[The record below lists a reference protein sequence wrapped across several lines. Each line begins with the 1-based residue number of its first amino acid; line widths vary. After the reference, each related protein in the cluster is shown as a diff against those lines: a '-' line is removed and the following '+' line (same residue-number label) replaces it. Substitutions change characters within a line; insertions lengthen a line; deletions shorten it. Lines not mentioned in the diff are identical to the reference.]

1 MVSHMVKIIACLL
14 MAAVMCG
21 CSGGDKGGTWR
32 DVVSAVPDGADAV
45 VMMTEAFVA
54 DSVAGDARR
63 YSLMAAMADDT
74 GRVAIVSFGSKKIYM
89 VPTGAKAC
97 ETYCDGASDV
107 KIGDETYHARVD
119 NGFARF
125 MGDRISYGLEGT
137 QYDIEKFISATKAS
151 SAKARYLKMFVDPKQ
166 TGMARGLVM
175 RPEGCFDVSVSYVES
190 AKRLRAD
197 VTNLNP
203 DTYAVEPFVEGLIS
217 CNASDLTQA
226 TFPQYVVFGV
236 ERGALARM
244 VDKYVV
250 PHLKA
255 SHKFAAK
262 MLDGVLADVQGYVS
276 VATDTIGN
284 FKASLDMAPG
294 TAGAAAGRLNSLLS
308 KASIDG
314 IDITACGDR
323 LEICSVTAPRTLAR
337 PVICAPIYNTTLG
350 LGRIQ
355 LGPDGVA
362 DISFTAENMSIMVDR
377 GAVKVLKT
385 LFK

>member
-45 VMMTEAFVA
+45 VMMTEAFAA

-74 GRVAIVSFGSKKIYM
+74 GRVAVVSFGSKKIYM

-137 QYDIEKFISATKAS
+137 QYDIEKLISATKAS

-203 DTYAVEPFVEGLIS
+203 GTYEVEPFVEGLVS
-217 CNASDLTQA
+217 GYAADVRCDYTQYL
-226 TFPQYVVFGV
+226 FFGV
-236 ERGALARM
+236 ERGALSRLI
-244 VDKYVV
+244 DKYAM

-255 SHKFAAK
+255 SHKFAVK
-262 MLDGVLADVQGYVS
+262 MLDGVLADVQGHVS
-276 VATDTIGN
+276 VTADTLGNYKAT
-284 FKASLDMAPG
+284 LDMAPG
-294 TAGAAAGRLNSLLS
+294 TAVAAASRIKSLLA
-308 KASIDG
+308 KASVDG
-314 IDITACGDR
+314 VGIAADGDR
-323 LEICSVTAPRTLAR
+323 LQVMLGSEPQPAPGPQL
-337 PVICAPIYNTTLG
+337 ICAPIYNTTLG

-355 LGPDGVA
+355 PNPDGVV
-362 DISFTAENMSIMVDR
+362 DISFTPETVSVVASPE
-377 GAVKVLKT
+377 AVPIIKT
-385 LFK
+385 LF